1 MVTVAGG
8 ALGGFLACFEDSPMP
23 GGLVGLELVGVAG
36 AAEGRDLVSRCD
48 TVWCGMAGGGAVLLA
63 FAVAG
68 VAGDAFGEVGVRLD
82 VRCWLCV
89 ALLAELVRGG
99 LLG

>member
-1 MVTVAGG
+1 MTGG
-8 ALGGFLACFEDSPMP
+8 TLGGFFACFEDSPVARS
-23 GGLVGLELVGVAG
+23 LVGLELVGMTS

-48 TVWCGMAGGGAVLLA
+48 TIWRGVAGGGAVLLA

-68 VAGDAFGEVGVRLD
+68 VARNSFGEVGVRLD
-82 VRCWLCV
+82 VRCWFCV